1 LLHDE
6 RAHRVVAQGLTMN
19 LKQRIVAAVGWSTG
33 IKVAFQLVTWAMT
46 LMVIRILSPDDY
58 GLMAVSQ
65 VFANFLLGFSALG
78 LGDALVQRES
88 TPKPIVA
95 SVFGMILLT
104 SGALTILL
112 ALAAYP
118 IGRWYADDRLIPLI
132 QVSSLGFLLN
142 GLTTLPRVFLMKSLQ
157 LRPMFIM
164 ELSSGLAGALTV
176 IVLAYMHYGVWA
188 LQLGWLVSNV
198 AKLLGF
204 ALLTSQ
210 FYVWPRFRLA
220 GIGPLLNYGA
230 YRTLEYTAWVAYSS
244 ADIFIISRWLGP
256 TELGLYTVAMN
267 FAGMPL
273 NKIAPILN
281 ATAFPA
287 FAMVQSRE
295 AEARFYALKSLRMM
309 STIAVPVF
317 FGICAT
323 APEIVDIVFGPNWLA
338 TKPIL
343 AVLALATS
351 FRAILLLLP
360 PYLQGIGDSRAAFWC
375 TMIGLAVFPPAF
387 LLGSRWGIM
396 GVCYAWLAAYPLV
409 YALNALVAA
418 RRGGLDMGAFL
429 LTPVQ
434 PMVAG
439 AVMIGTTTLLRASLP
454 LDIPELVRFTILVAA
469 GAAVYIAIL
478 CAVFRERALELLRLI
493 QRPRPGPA

>member
-1 LLHDE
+1 
-6 RAHRVVAQGLTMN
+6 MS

-65 VFANFLLGFSALG
+65 VFANFLFGFSALG
-78 LGDALVQRES
+78 LGDALVQRKS

-132 QVSSLGFLLN
+132 QVSSLGFLLD
-142 GLTTLPRVFLMKSLQ
+142 GLTTLPRVFLMKRLQ
-157 LRPMFIM
+157 VRPMFIM
-164 ELSSGLAGALTV
+164 ELSCNLLGALTV
-176 IVLAYMHYGVWA
+176 IVLAYLHYGVWA
-188 LQLGWLVSNV
+188 LQLGWLVSSV

-204 ALLTSQ
+204 ALLASE
-210 FYVWPRFRLA
+210 FYVWPSFRFA
-220 GIGPLLNYGA
+220 GIGPLLNYGV
-230 YRTLEYTAWVAYSS
+230 YRTLEYTAWVAYST
-244 ADIFIISRWLGP
+244 ADIFIVSRWLGP

-287 FAMVQSRE
+287 FALVQSQE
-295 AEARFYALKSLRMM
+295 AQARFYALKSLRMM

-375 TMIGLAVFPPAF
+375 TMIGLVVFPPAF

-454 LDIPELVRFTILVAA
+454 PDIPELARFAILVAA
-469 GAAVYIAIL
+469 GAAVYVAIL

>member
-1 LLHDE
+1 M
-6 RAHRVVAQGLTMN
+6 ASGNAMS
-19 LKQRIVAAVGWSTG
+19 LKQRIVAAIGWSTA
-33 IKVAFQLVTWAMT
+33 IKLAFQLVTWAMT
-46 LMVIRILSPDDY
+46 LLVIRILSPDDY

-78 LGDALVQRES
+78 LGDALIQRES
-88 TPKPIVA
+88 TPKPLVA
-95 SVFGMILLT
+95 SVFGMILL
-104 SGALTILL
+104 SSAVLTILL

-118 IGRWYADDRLIPLI
+118 IARWYEDDRLVPLI

-142 GLTTLPRVFLMKSLQ
+142 GMAALPRVYLTKSLR
-157 LRPMFIM
+157 LRPMFVI
-164 ELSSGLAGALTV
+164 ELSSGLVGAFTV
-176 IVLAYMHYGVWA
+176 IVLAYLHWGVWA
-188 LQLGWLVSNV
+188 LQLGWLVTNV
-198 AKLLGF
+198 VKFLGF
-204 ALLTSQ
+204 AVLTSQ
-210 FYVWPRFRLA
+210 FYVWPRFRFA
-220 GIGPLLNYGA
+220 GLGPLFSYGV
-230 YRTLEYTAWVAYSS
+230 YRTLEYTVWVVYSS

-287 FAMVQSRE
+287 FALVQGQ
-295 AEARFYALKSLRMM
+295 AGEARFYALKSLRMM

-338 TKPIL
+338 ARPIL

-375 TMIGLAVFPPAF
+375 TMIGLAIFPPAF
-387 LLGSRWGIM
+387 LVGSHWGIM

-439 AVMIGTTTLLRASLP
+439 AAMIAATSLLRTGLP
-454 LDIPELVRFTILVAA
+454 AAMPEIVRFALLVAA
-469 GAAVYIAIL
+469 GATVYIAIL
-478 CAVFRERALELLRLI
+478 FTAFRERGLELLRI
-493 QRPRPGPA
+493 VQRSPPGVA

>member
-1 LLHDE
+1 ME
-6 RAHRVVAQGLTMN
+6 
-19 LKQRIVAAVGWSTG
+19 LKQRLVSAVGWSTG
-33 IKVAFQLVTWAMT
+33 IKLAFQLMTWAMT
-46 LMVIRILSPDDY
+46 LLVIRILSPGDY

-95 SVFGMILLT
+95 SVFGMILLV
-104 SGALTILL
+104 SAALTVLL

-118 IGRWYADDRLIPLI
+118 IGRWYEDDRLIPLI

-142 GLTTLPRVFLMKSLQ
+142 GLTALPRVYLMKSLQ
-157 LRPMFIM
+157 VRPMFVI
-164 ELSSGLAGALTV
+164 ELSSGLVGALTV
-176 IVLAYMHYGVWA
+176 IVLAYLHYGVWA
-188 LQLGWLVSNV
+188 LQLGWLAANV

-204 ALLTSQ
+204 AVLTSE
-210 FYVWPRFRLA
+210 FYLWPRFRFA
-220 GIGPLLNYGA
+220 GIGPLLNYGV
-230 YRTLEYTAWVAYSS
+230 YRTLEYTAWVAYGS

-256 TELGLYTVAMN
+256 SELGLYAVAIN

-287 FAMVQSRE
+287 FAMVQNLES
-295 AEARFYALKSLRMM
+295 EARFYALKSLRMM

-323 APEIVDIVFGPNWLA
+323 APEIVDIVFGAKWA
-338 TKPIL
+338 AAKPIL
-343 AVLALATS
+343 AVLALAIS

-375 TMIGLAVFPPAF
+375 TMIGMAVFPPAF
-387 LLGSRWGIM
+387 LLGIQWGIM

-409 YALNALVAA
+409 YALNALIAA
-418 RRGGLDMGAFL
+418 RRGGLDIGTFL

-439 AVMIGTTTLLRASLP
+439 AVMILVTVLLRASLP
-454 LDIPELVRFTILVAA
+454 PEMPELARFAVLVAG
-469 GAAVYIAIL
+469 GAAVYVGIL
-478 CAVFRERALELLRLI
+478 WLAFRKLALELLHLM
-493 QRPRPGPA
+493 RPSPARSV

>member
-1 LLHDE
+1 
-6 RAHRVVAQGLTMN
+6 MS
-19 LKQRIVAAVGWSTG
+19 LKQRIVTAVGWSTG
-33 IKVAFQLVTWAMT
+33 VKVAFQLVTWAMT
-46 LMVIRILSPDDY
+46 LLVIRILSPDDY

-78 LGDALVQRES
+78 LDDALVQRES

-95 SVFGMILLT
+95 SAFGMILLT
-104 SGALTILL
+104 SAALTILL

-118 IGRWYADDRLIPLI
+118 IGWWYQDERLIPLI
-132 QVSSLGFLLN
+132 QVTSLGFLLN
-142 GLTTLPRVFLMKSLQ
+142 GLIALPRVYLMKSLRV
-157 LRPMFIM
+157 RPMFVI
-164 ELSSGLAGALTV
+164 ELSSGMVGALTV
-176 IVLAYMHYGVWA
+176 IALAYMHYGVWA

-198 AKLLGF
+198 VKLLGF
-204 ALLTSQ
+204 AALTSE
-210 FYVWPRFRLA
+210 FYVWPRFRFA
-220 GIGPLLNYGA
+220 GLRPLFNYGI
-230 YRTLEYTAWVAYSS
+230 YRTLEYTAAVAYSS

-273 NKIAPILN
+273 NKIGPILN

-287 FAMVQSRE
+287 FAMVQSQQS
-295 AEARFYALKSLRMM
+295 EARFYALKSLRMM

-323 APEIVDIVFGPNWLA
+323 APEIVDIVFGANWAA

-351 FRAILLLLP
+351 FRAIVLMIP

-375 TMIGLAVFPPAF
+375 TMIGVAVFPPAF
-387 LLGSRWGIM
+387 LLGSHWGVI
-396 GVCYAWLAAYPLV
+396 GVCYAWLGAYPLV
-409 YALNALVAA
+409 FTLIAFIAA
-418 RRGGLDMGAFL
+418 RRGGLDMGAVLF
-429 LTPVQ
+429 TPVQ

-439 AVMIGTTTLLRASLP
+439 AVMILATTLLRANLP
-454 LDIPELVRFTILVAA
+454 PEFPELARFAVLVVT
-469 GAAVYIAIL
+469 GAAVYGVIL
-478 CAVFRERALELLRLI
+478 CTAFRERALEMLRLV
-493 QRPRPGPA
+493 QRPRPGAA

>member
-1 LLHDE
+1 LRLYAAVQ
-6 RAHRVVAQGLTMN
+6 RTGMN
-19 LKQRIVAAVGWSTG
+19 LKQQIVAAIGWSTG
-33 IKVAFQLVTWAMT
+33 IKVAFQLVTWGMT
-46 LMVIRILSPDDY
+46 LLVIRILSPDDY

-65 VFANFLLGFSALG
+65 VFANLLLGFSALG

-88 TPKPIVA
+88 TPRSVVQ
-95 SVFGMILLT
+95 SVFGAILL
-104 SGALTILL
+104 SSAALTFLL

-118 IGRWYADDRLIPLI
+118 IGWWYEDDRLIPLI

-142 GLTTLPRVFLMKSLQ
+142 GLTALPRVYLTKSLRV
-157 LRPMFIM
+157 RPMFVM
-164 ELSSGLAGALTV
+164 EFSSGLFGALTV
-176 IVLAYMHYGVWA
+176 IVLAHLHYGVWA
-188 LQLGWLVSNV
+188 LQLGWLVTNLV
-198 AKLLGF
+198 KLLGF
-204 ALLTSQ
+204 AVLTSE
-210 FYVWPRFRLA
+210 FYVRPRFRFA
-220 GIGPLLNYGA
+220 GIGPLLSYGV
-230 YRTLEYTAWVAYSS
+230 YRTLEYTAWVVYSS

-256 TELGLYTVAMN
+256 TELGLYIVAMN

-287 FAMVQSRE
+287 FALVQNQA
-295 AEARFYALKSLRMM
+295 AEARFYAQKSLRMM
-309 STIAVPVF
+309 SSIAVPVF

-323 APEIVDIVFGPNWLA
+323 APEIVDIVFGPNWVA
-338 TKPIL
+338 TRPIL

-387 LLGSRWGIM
+387 LLGSHWGIM

-409 YALNALVAA
+409 YALNALIAA
-418 RRGGLDMGAFL
+418 RRGRLDMVAFL
-429 LTPVQ
+429 FAPVQ

-439 AVMIGTTTLLRASLP
+439 AVMVVATWLLRAGLP
-454 LDIPELVRFTILVAA
+454 EMPEIARFAVLVVA
-469 GAAVYIAIL
+469 GAAVYVAIL
-478 CAVFRERALELLRLI
+478 GTVFRERALELLRII
-493 QRPRPGPA
+493 QRSPSGAA

>member
-1 LLHDE
+1 ME
-6 RAHRVVAQGLTMN
+6 
-19 LKQRIVAAVGWSTG
+19 LKQRLVAAVGWSAG

-46 LMVIRILSPDDY
+46 LLVIRILSPDDY

-88 TPKPIVA
+88 TPKPMVA

-104 SGALTILL
+104 SAALTVLL

-118 IGRWYADDRLIPLI
+118 IGWWYHDDRLIPLI
-132 QVSSLGFLLN
+132 QVSSLGFLLS
-142 GLTTLPRVFLMKSLQ
+142 GLTALPRAYLTKSLRV
-157 LRPMFIM
+157 RPMFVM
-164 ELSSGLAGALTV
+164 ELSSGLLGALTV
-176 IVLAYMHYGVWA
+176 IVLAYLHFGVWA

-198 AKLLGF
+198 VKLIGFVLLAAK
-204 ALLTSQ
+204 
-210 FYVWPRFRLA
+210 FYVWPRFRFA
-220 GIGPLLNYGA
+220 GIGPLFSYGI
-230 YRTLEYTAWVAYSS
+230 YRTLEYTAWVAYNS
-244 ADIFIISRWLGP
+244 ADIFIISRLLGP

-267 FAGMPL
+267 FAAMPL

-287 FAMVQSRE
+287 FALVQSRE

-309 STIAVPVF
+309 STLSVPIF

-323 APEIVDIVFGPNWLA
+323 APEIVDLVFGPKWEA

-360 PYLQGIGDSRAAFWC
+360 PYLQGIGDSRGAFWC
-375 TMIGLAVFPPAF
+375 TMAGVAIFPPAF
-387 LLGSRWGIM
+387 LLGSLWGIM
-396 GVCYAWLAAYPLV
+396 GVCYAWVAAYPLV
-409 YALNALVAA
+409 YALNALIAV
-418 RRGGLDMGAFL
+418 RRGGLEMGPL
-429 LTPVQ
+429 LLAPVP

-439 AVMIGTTTLLRASLP
+439 AVMILGTALLRSGLP
-454 LDIPELVRFTILVAA
+454 SYIPDIARFTILVAA
-469 GAAVYIAIL
+469 GAAIYGAIL
-478 CAVFRERALELLRLI
+478 CTVFRERALELLRLV
-493 QRPRPGPA
+493 QRPRAGAA